1 MHLSK
6 MKFRH
11 PVPDTF
17 SPWKFDGIGM
27 QNQNM
32 DKFTC
37 MPNDFQVIFSSFLC
51 TRCSKLCDNR

>member
-1 MHLSK
+1 MFH
-6 MKFRH
+6 H

-17 SPWKFDGIGM
+17 SPWKSDGIGM

-32 DKFTC
+32 DKLTC
-37 MPNDFQVIFSSFLC
+37 MPTDFQVIFSSFFG